1 MDRVLCVIFCIVVMV
16 VAICVLAN
24 CGKPTIEI
32 TVEPTTMPTVAE
44 STQESA
50 EVVTE
55 PTETEPTET
64 EPPVVL
70 YDVPLDAELQLHII
84 EEADENG
91 IDPAIVMAMAY
102 KESSYRPNAV
112 GDGGKSIGL
121 LQIQPRWHRARM
133 DKLGCTDLL
142 DPYQNVVVG
151 IDYLCDLLSKY
162 GDMGKALTAYNKGH
176 YNGTVTQ
183 YAKTILAKAE
193 KLNNERS
200 Q

>member
-1 MDRVLCVIFCIVVMV
+1 MDRVLCVILCVVVMV
-16 VAICVLAN
+16 VAIFVMAY
-24 CGKPTIEI
+24 CGKPITEI
-32 TVEPTTMPTVAE
+32 TVEPTTMLTVAE
-44 STQESA
+44 STQETA

-55 PTETEPTET
+55 PTETEAPTE
-64 EPPVVL
+64 PQIFL
-70 YDVPLDAELQLHII
+70 YDVPLEEELQLHII
-84 EEADENG
+84 NEADERG

-102 KESSYRPNAV
+102 KESSYRPSAV
-112 GDGGKSIGL
+112 GDGGKSLGL
-121 LQIQPRWHRARM
+121 LQIQPRWHSKRM

-162 GDMGKALTAYNKGH
+162 GDIGKALTAYNRGS

-193 KLNNERS
+193 KLNNERG